1 MSKERSSLHS
11 HQDTYGRN
19 KGDSRCWVDHG
30 DVGVKGAVCDKCV
43 TERNL
48 TAGTCDVEG
57 YGFNLAVAVGDIDA
71 DILWLLTCCSIPGDC
86 ESCGTWNIPG
96 MSESGTDAGQV
107 TRSYTKCN
115 TTCIFQGYSVNN
127 GKANCMHQHP
137 HPHRHTYTDTPTSSL
152 TQKQQ
157 RLIRTIYS
165 FKRTHTQMQAPK

>member
-1 MSKERSSLHS
+1 MDFNISITGQYMGTCCNTRWLGSTGEPVVTPDYRTVLHQADTNVQREHWALHS

-57 YGFNLAVAVGDIDA
+57 YGFYLAVSVGDIDA

-107 TRSYTKCN
+107 TPSYIKWN
-115 TTCIFQGYSVNN
+115 TTCIF
-127 GKANCMHQHP
+127 
-137 HPHRHTYTDTPTSSL
+137 
-152 TQKQQ
+152 
-157 RLIRTIYS
+157 
-165 FKRTHTQMQAPK
+165 